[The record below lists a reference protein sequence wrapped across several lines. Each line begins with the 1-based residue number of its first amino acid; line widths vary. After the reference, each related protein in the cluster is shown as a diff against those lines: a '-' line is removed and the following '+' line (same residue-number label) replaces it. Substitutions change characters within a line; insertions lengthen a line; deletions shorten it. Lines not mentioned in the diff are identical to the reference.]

1 MGNKVEEQ
9 REINRNYEE
18 LENLRRIKDKDKQ
31 EALLKEKIAKYQL
44 EENTEKIRRLVNL
57 DELQFKKAM
66 KELNF
71 QQRKNDQLHE
81 REKIRMNNEYKNKTK
96 RII

>member
-1 MGNKVEEQ
+1 MGNNVEEQ
-9 REINRNYEE
+9 REINRHSEE

-31 EALLKEKIAKYQL
+31 EALLKEKIAKYHL

-66 KELNF
+66 KELNV

-81 REKIRMNNEYKNKTK
+81 RETKKINNDCY
-96 RII
+96 

>member
-31 EALLKEKIAKYQL
+31 EALLKEKIAKY
-44 EENTEKIRRLVNL
+44 
-57 DELQFKKAM
+57 
-66 KELNF
+66 
-71 QQRKNDQLHE
+71 H
-81 REKIRMNNEYKNKTK
+81 
-96 RII
+96 